1 MERINPPS
9 IITPYNR
16 VNEEY
21 KLLRV
26 LGEGGFGK
34 CYEAKKGNGQIFA
47 IKVLSKLKLRGKEST
62 KERILDACNYMHQNM
77 MIHRDLKLANLFLS
91 ADMRVKIGDFGLT
104 AKLNLMDY
112 MAPEIIGRIGHS
124 FEVDLWSIGVIMG
137 GHFGFPT
144 SVNNHVS
151 KEAKA
156 LIQSILNRNPNQ
168 RPTINEIFNHDFFKI
183 GFTPQQIP
191 TSALTV
197 APNFDN
203 FYSNNETTEIS
214 DNINSRSQIS
224 LSTVRS
230 SGSSE
235 LNEPNGL
242 NGTNGSKSVKT
253 ISQMQQSHRTR
264 GYRIK
269 RRKIMSKLSPKA
281 VSLALLLLAPSCFLA
296 TAAIQQLQIVEESL
310 LPFLRHF
317 KAKDIPFLMAG
328 IIFVWTYVITASLSV
343 IAQSIGSRSGG
354 YDNREPRLYKSSLR
368 GTLTRMVAAHEVAL
382 ENAPAFFAAVIIAS
396 ANKVPLKYRTSFSV
410 VYTVL
415 RIIHTPLY
423 VLDFDIARA
432 IAHIMALSCTT
443 WLFAFALLPGF
454 EQYYSSIIEVV
465 NILRSVS
472 DDAWTFD

>member
-1 MERINPPS
+1 MERINPPR

-34 CYEAKKGNGQIFA
+34 CYEAKKGNGQVFA

-62 KERILDACNYMHQNM
+62 KERITNEIKIHKAMNHPNIVSFYDYFEDINFVYIVMELCENKTLADMLRKRRFLTEAEVRYYMLQILDACNYMHQNM

-104 AKLNLMDY
+104 AKLNLMGDKKTSMCGTVDY

-124 FEVDLWSIGVIMG
+124 FEVDLWSIGVIMYIMLYGIPPFHKNRHSQIFRSIRG

-144 SVNNHVS
+144 SVNNCVS

-168 RPTINEIFNHDFFKI
+168 RPTINEIFNHDFFKT

-203 FYSNNETTEIS
+203 FNNFDNFDNFDNFCTNNETTEIS
-214 DNINSRSQIS
+214 DNSNSRSQIS

-235 LNEPNGL
+235 LNGSKMES
-242 NGTNGSKSVKT
+242 NGSKSVK
-253 ISQMQQSHRTR
+253 IVSQV
-264 GYRIK
+264 K
-269 RRKIMSKLSPKA
+269 P
-281 VSLALLLLAPSCFLA
+281 
-296 TAAIQQLQIVEESL
+296 
-310 LPFLRHF
+310 
-317 KAKDIPFLMAG
+317 
-328 IIFVWTYVITASLSV
+328 
-343 IAQSIGSRSGG
+343 RS
-354 YDNREPRLYKSSLR
+354 
-368 GTLTRMVAAHEVAL
+368 T
-382 ENAPAFFAAVIIAS
+382 
-396 ANKVPLKYRTSFSV
+396 
-410 VYTVL
+410 
-415 RIIHTPLY
+415 
-423 VLDFDIARA
+423 
-432 IAHIMALSCTT
+432 
-443 WLFAFALLPGF
+443 
-454 EQYYSSIIEVV
+454 SIIE
-465 NILRSVS
+465 SVYFTCYE
-472 DDAWTFD
+472 TFSSLTDTPEKRFNVLKIGCFFIVIIIIIDYFNRY